1 MMEMQI
7 RNHCP
12 FKKKIPLIFETTI
25 CFHSVCFWSLEDNVF
40 HHLDMYII
48 YHVPEKKS
56 CQRHRWG
63 ARIQMTG
70 RRSQEWLSPDPFDGT
85 WVSPSQHQLCSCYSP
100 CRKQAHLSRTELR
113 EALSPSPLHNNN
125 NNNNPSS
132 SLVSSSSNNKKLH
145 HCATSWN
152 LFYMQFIS
160 LSSWQP
166 KETQRVVADQYIA
179 LMSTGKVQPI
189 SLYSKK

>member
-1 MMEMQI
+1 
-7 RNHCP
+7 
-12 FKKKIPLIFETTI
+12 
-25 CFHSVCFWSLEDNVF
+25 
-40 HHLDMYII
+40 
-48 YHVPEKKS
+48 
-56 CQRHRWG
+56 
-63 ARIQMTG
+63 
-70 RRSQEWLSPDPFDGT
+70 
-85 WVSPSQHQLCSCYSP
+85 LCSCYSP